1 VSALPLTMIAPD
13 CELPSEKIASVEEE
27 AALVERAKTDPQALT
42 VVYRRY
48 EPRIAAYVVRRI
60 GRTHEAEDV
69 VASVFLAMVRGL
81 ASYRAGQ
88 APFVAWLYRIAS
100 NEINRSIR
108 KRRIRSFFGLYTEIA
123 TPAESTDE
131 AEQLRV
137 ALSQLP
143 LHYQTAL
150 SLHYLEDLSINEVAA
165 VVGSA
170 PGTVKSRLARGREL
184 LKARLSQIK

>member
-1 VSALPLTMIAPD
+1 MPVSMIAPD
-13 CELPSEKIASVEEE
+13 RERASEDTGIGSDE
-27 AALVERAKTDPQALT
+27 AALIERAKTDPQALAAI
-42 VVYRRY
+42 YRRY
-48 EPRIAAYVVRRI
+48 EPRMAAYVVRRI
-60 GRTHEAEDV
+60 GRTHEAEDL
-69 VASVFLAMVRGL
+69 VANVFLAMVQGL
-81 ASYRAGQ
+81 AGYRAGE

-100 NEINRSIR
+100 NEINRWIR

-123 TPAESTDE
+123 AAAESPDE

-150 SLHYLEDLSINEVAA
+150 SLHYLEDLSINECAA
-165 VVGSA
+165 VIGTA

-184 LKARLSQIK
+184 LKAKLSQFQ